1 MIKLNDKVRDEIT
14 GYEGTVTALG
24 KFVTGYKNALVESVD
39 STGRPT
45 EFWYDVKRLE
55 VIKEEEDE

>member
-1 MIKLNDKVRDEIT
+1 MIKLNERVRDTVT
-14 GYEGTVTALG
+14 GYEGVVTALG
-24 KFVTGYKNALVESVD
+24 KFTTGYKNALVESVD

-55 VIKEEEDE
+55 KTEEEEDV